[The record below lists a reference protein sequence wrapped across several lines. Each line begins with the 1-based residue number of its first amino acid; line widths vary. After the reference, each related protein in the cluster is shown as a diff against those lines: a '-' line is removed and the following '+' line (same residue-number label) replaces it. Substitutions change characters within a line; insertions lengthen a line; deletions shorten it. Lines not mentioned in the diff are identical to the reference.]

1 MACRGTFLILYRNV
15 RIRTNIVTNLTR
27 FSTNLQSADNPEAL
41 KCKVCSAPY
50 MVEKGSQFSL
60 SHGFTPRQWLQ
71 TASLVTMMCM
81 SLGGSWAV
89 IQLYSEPWIRMLA
102 VGIAL
107 LIQYLC
113 LRYDHFTK
121 YLITNYFSNQEPFFQ
136 VSWVKYSHGLPKS
149 EGVSIKNCQF
159 KNWRSS
165 TQSRQR
171 FRSNIY
177 IKYVLRDL
185 FGTCGLEFLCF
196 AVDAIVPTN

>member
-1 MACRGTFLILYRNV
+1 MTFSFHDLDDDEKGPDCWICYDPDRNDCGPMIHPCDCRGDVGAVHHDCLRRWLVEVKSLPYTEMYKNVRNV
-15 RIRTNIVTNLTR
+15 FTYLTH

-113 LRYDHFTK
+113 LRYD
-121 YLITNYFSNQEPFFQ
+121 YF
-136 VSWVKYSHGLPKS
+136 
-149 EGVSIKNCQF
+149 F
-159 KNWRSS
+159 K
-165 TQSRQR
+165 Q
-171 FRSNIY
+171 I
-177 IKYVLRDL
+177 
-185 FGTCGLEFLCF
+185 
-196 AVDAIVPTN
+196 

>member
-1 MACRGTFLILYRNV
+1 MLWSRSQRLWSHDSSLWLPRRRRSRSSWLSPKMARRGTYSYTEMYKNVRNV
-15 RIRTNIVTNLTR
+15 FTYLTH

-113 LRYDHFTK
+113 LRYD
-121 YLITNYFSNQEPFFQ
+121 YF
-136 VSWVKYSHGLPKS
+136 
-149 EGVSIKNCQF
+149 F
-159 KNWRSS
+159 K
-165 TQSRQR
+165 Q
-171 FRSNIY
+171 I
-177 IKYVLRDL
+177 
-185 FGTCGLEFLCF
+185 
-196 AVDAIVPTN
+196 

>member
-1 MACRGTFLILYRNV
+1 MARRGTYSYTEMYKNVRNV
-15 RIRTNIVTNLTR
+15 FTYLTH

-113 LRYDHFTK
+113 LRYD
-121 YLITNYFSNQEPFFQ
+121 YFF
-136 VSWVKYSHGLPKS
+136 
-149 EGVSIKNCQF
+149 
-159 KNWRSS
+159 
-165 TQSRQR
+165 
-171 FRSNIY
+171 
-177 IKYVLRDL
+177 
-185 FGTCGLEFLCF
+185 
-196 AVDAIVPTN
+196 